1 MAQHWT
7 QSSSMR
13 ERYETIDEYYRNLR
27 PIAFVIATN
36 RTFNINEFCKS
47 LLLSLK
53 GSRLEKNMQGNLL
66 HLYLACKSSQDRVLH
81 PTYKNLLVIH
91 SFKFDEQ
98 RTHNIGLSRKKQVEL
113 AEFACLELNEPILV
127 MLDDD
132 LTFESLVIKDGYP
145 TKCYPFSYIH
155 EIYLFAINY
164 PCDIALGDVTGAPPL
179 PATSS
184 MRTFLQDF
192 VGFQSK
198 SKKTEKRWEESD
210 YYYDLSETRS
220 CWENWPRLPLTDGPT
235 SVQSALNQMFHS
247 GPENRPLVY
256 IPSERTP
263 QPRIVRGGNTIVF
276 NPQYLCEIE
285 HPPLPRRGDSIWS
298 ILAKEQGATIL
309 EFPIPLY
316 HTRMSE
322 TSVASMQKRPFSS
335 SLKNRMSDDLL
346 GASIQRSML
355 TEEEILPIYIG
366 RINRQLNLVEECFEL
381 LQHASQFVDDC
392 SESHG
397 YWAMSVKEQ
406 RTFLAVATELLN
418 SLKMELKVKKD
429 LAKETTK
436 EAAQLVRFMRYSNH
450 ETTEEI

>member
-1 MAQHWT
+1 
-7 QSSSMR
+7 MR

-53 GSRLEKNMQGNLL
+53 GSRLEKNLQGNLL
-66 HLYLACKSSQDRVLH
+66 HLYLACKSSQDIHLRH
-81 PTYKNLLVIH
+81 KYKNLLAIH

-98 RTHNIGLSRKKQVEL
+98 RNHNIGLSRKKQVEL
-113 AEFACLELNEPILV
+113 AEVACLELNEPILV

-132 LTFESLVIKDGYP
+132 LTFESLIIKDGYP

-164 PCDIALGDVTGAPPL
+164 PCDVALGGVTGAPPL
-179 PATSS
+179 PATSC

-192 VGFQSK
+192 LGVQSK
-198 SKKTEKRWEESD
+198 SKKSEKRWEDAD
-210 YYYDLSETRS
+210 YYYDLSETRL
-220 CWENWPRLPLTDGPT
+220 CWENWPNSTLTDGSNP
-235 SVQSALNQMFHS
+235 VQSALNQMFHS

-256 IPSERTP
+256 IPNEQTP
-263 QPRIVRGGNTIVF
+263 QSRIVRGGNTIVF
-276 NPQYLCEIE
+276 NPQYLYEIE

-298 ILAKEQGATIL
+298 ILAKEQGATIM

-316 HTRMSE
+316 HTRTSE
-322 TSVASMQKRPFSS
+322 TSVASMQKRPFIS
-335 SLKNRMSDDLL
+335 SLKKRMSDDLL

-355 TEEEILPIYIG
+355 TDEEIHPIYIG
-366 RINRQLNLVEECFEL
+366 RINRQLNLVEECLEL
-381 LQHASQFVDDC
+381 LQHASQFIDDS

-397 YWAMSVKEQ
+397 YWAMNVKEQ
-406 RTFLAVATELLN
+406 GAFEAVATELLN
-418 SLKMELKVKKD
+418 SLKIELKMKND
-429 LAKETTK
+429 LSYETTRYA
-436 EAAQLVRFMRYSNH
+436 EHLVRAMRYNYQ
-450 ETTEEI
+450 ETTEET